1 MQKAKQILNILMGS
15 LTGVF
20 IAYGIY
26 VIWNMKIHP
35 EVYAMQSAPWYTSIL
50 LYGVVTLIVLIAC
63 LLLKV
68 MLKHFARK

>member
-50 LYGVVTLIVLIAC
+50 LYGVVTFIVLTAC

-68 MLKHFARK
+68 MLKHFAKK